1 LHPLYPLGK
10 NMLLEFSVKN
20 FLSFKNEVTLSMY
33 ASAEVTEHEKYNV
46 FSVGGQNV
54 LRTAVIYGANASGK
68 TNLIKAMKFMKNFV
82 VNSLE
87 LQSEKEID
95 IEQFKLNTVNSPS
108 EFEVTFLVS
117 DVYYRYGFVIDAKR
131 VHHEWLYHAP
141 LEQEIRLFE
150 RKFDFDADTIEL
162 GEMFKEGK
170 PLVENKQP
178 RLTRERALFLSVVSQ
193 FNGEISRKVMDWFT
207 NDFKVLFATKE
218 ETFEG
223 VSVKKL
229 SNALYKKE
237 ILKFLQAADTAIED
251 IDWVTVKPQDI
262 SGNVPDK
269 LKQRLV
275 SKGKMLV
282 TQHSV
287 FNEAGFI
294 TDSVL
299 WSMEDES
306 EGTQKLFALSAP
318 LIETLEK
325 GETLVVDELYSKL
338 HPMIMRFIINLFHS
352 KADNH
357 AQLIFAT
364 HDTNLLS
371 SRFFRRDQICFTE
384 KNQYGSTDLY
394 SLADYQL
401 DDEPSE
407 DRYKR
412 DYFKGKY
419 GAIPFIGELKS
430 FFGDNDGER

>member
-1 LHPLYPLGK
+1 
-10 NMLLEFSVKN
+10 MLLEFSVKN

-33 ASAEVTEHEKYNV
+33 ASAEITEHERYNV
-46 FSVGGQNV
+46 FSVGRQHL

-68 TNLIKAMKFMKNFV
+68 TNLIKAMQFMKNFV

-95 IEQFKLNTVNSPS
+95 IEPFKLSTDTVNFPS
-108 EFEVTFLVS
+108 EFEITFIIS

-131 VHHEWLYHAP
+131 VHHEWLYYA
-141 LEQEIRLFE
+141 LSEQEIRLFD
-150 RKFDFDADTIEL
+150 RKFDNETDTIAL
-162 GEMFKEGK
+162 GKNFPEGE
-170 PLVENKQP
+170 PLVDNQQP
-178 RLTRERALFLSVVSQ
+178 KLTRERALFLSVVSQ
-193 FNGEISRKVMDWFT
+193 FNGTISRKVMDWFT
-207 NDFKVLFATKE
+207 NDFKVLFTTFD

-229 SNALYKKE
+229 GDALYKKE

-251 IDWVTVKPQDI
+251 IDLVKLKPQDI
-262 SGNVPDK
+262 SSHVPDK
-269 LKQRLV
+269 LKQWVV
-275 SKGKMLV
+275 SKGKMPV
-282 TQHSV
+282 TKHSI
-287 FNEAGFI
+287 FNTAGTV

-299 WSMEDES
+299 WRMEDES
-306 EGTQKLFALSAP
+306 EGTQKLFTLSAP

-325 GETLVVDELYSKL
+325 GETLVVDELDSKL

-352 KADNH
+352 TESNPNH

-371 SRFFRRDQICFTE
+371 QRFFRRDQICFTE
-384 KNQYGSTDLY
+384 KDQYGSTDLY
-394 SLADYQL
+394 SLADYQW
-401 DDEPSE
+401 DEDEQPSE
-407 DRYKR
+407 NRYTR

-419 GAIPFIGELKS
+419 GAIPFIGELKR